1 MYEEEVL
8 RKLYDG
14 ISQRLR
20 SSNDSRVFYTQSVI
34 NLTSNNGLD
43 ILENIDNK
51 MLVSGNK
58 NKIDSQN
65 NNDNFPENRK
75 KINDDKYINDVIAD
89 HDDGRTYDEDD
100 SVENLYEQYE
110 DNSTEKQS
118 DSNENKNRLIN
129 NVGSS
134 SSSFSSSSAFSKT
147 KSNNT
152 IVKTAPHKFVRT
164 DPTLTKINAF
174 YKPSQ
179 EKFLRSTDEI
189 GNEKHEINASDD
201 NEVVNGRGSDGMDIN
216 NESNE
221 KDINNK
227 KDKNNGNDDKDDNQE
242 NYCGICLPTKLSN
255 KINNKKNNN
264 EAHKSVINIDLNGI
278 KSKKNDI
285 SADTNVDV
293 DGQDGNEFNI
303 DNDKDQ
309 EQDQYQ
315 DEDED
320 EDNDFKSNK
329 IPIDS
334 IDCSCCGIKGYRNQI
349 NKKRLLQEQN
359 NNDEENITKKSNRTN
374 NYRNTNI
381 DNISNNYSNT
391 NNSEFRRK
399 LVKFTETKCQYASIQ
414 ALILELKNC
423 RHEGLEKILRNHTF
437 VGIVDGTYCS
447 VQYGTKLLLLDY
459 NILLYH
465 LFYQLTL
472 RKFGEMSRI
481 ILAKPVPIKEFVL
494 SALDTPESG
503 WKDVEKDVEQEL
515 ELELASKSDSTN
527 ERLPPPL
534 NENNKDNGQEK
545 NQIKLGKNSKDFF
558 ADRIV
563 ATLIKHSE
571 MLQEYFKIGI
581 NKEGYLCTLPDLL
594 GGYIPGPLG
603 LPMFLLRLVTETN
616 WEDEMICFRLIAKEI
631 GYYYSSLPIYYD
643 VNDNDFDS
651 DIDDESKVND
661 LKSSDNIDKNKK
673 IKISELKTSN
683 MKFEEIF
690 SSLLFPAIRIHLIA
704 PKQCA
709 TDGSTVVQLA
719 ALEQLFK
726 IFERC

>member
-34 NLTSNNGLD
+34 NLTSNNGLN
-43 ILENIDNK
+43 ILGNIDDK
-51 MLVSGNK
+51 ILVSGNK

-65 NNDNFPENRK
+65 NNDNIPENRK

-89 HDDGRTYDEDD
+89 GRTYDEDD
-100 SVENLYEQYE
+100 MVDNLYEQYE
-110 DNSTEKQS
+110 DNSTEKES

-129 NVGSS
+129 NVDSS
-134 SSSFSSSSAFSKT
+134 SSSSSSSSAFSKS

-179 EKFLRSTDEI
+179 DKFLRSTDEI
-189 GNEKHEINASDD
+189 GNEMYDINASDD
-201 NEVVNGRGSDGMDIN
+201 NAVVKGRGNDGKDVN

-221 KDINNK
+221 KDKSNE
-227 KDKNNGNDDKDDNQE
+227 NDDKDDKQE

-255 KINNKKNNN
+255 RIHNKKNNN
-264 EAHKSVINIDLNGI
+264 EAHKSVTNIDLTGI
-278 KSKKNDI
+278 KSKKNNID
-285 SADTNVDV
+285 ADANVDV
-293 DGQDGNEFNI
+293 DGQDGNEYKI
-303 DNDKDQ
+303 DNNKDQ
-309 EQDQYQ
+309 NQ

-320 EDNDFKSNK
+320 DDFKSNK
-329 IPIDS
+329 IPIES
-334 IDCSCCGIKGYRNQI
+334 IDCSCCGVTGYKNQI
-349 NKKRLLQEQN
+349 NKKRLSQQQN

-399 LVKFTETKCQYASIQ
+399 LVKITDTKCQYASIQ
-414 ALILELKNC
+414 ALILELKNF

-472 RKFGEMSRI
+472 RKFGEMPRI
-481 ILAKPVPIKEFVL
+481 ILAKPVPIKEYVL

-515 ELELASKSDSTN
+515 ELELASKSDSDN
-527 ERLPPPL
+527 KKSPPTL
-534 NENNKDNGQEK
+534 NENNKNNKQEETE
-545 NQIKLGKNSKDFF
+545 IKLGKNSKVIF

-563 ATLIKHSE
+563 AILIKNSE

-594 GGYIPGPLG
+594 SGYIPGPLG

-616 WEDEMICFRLIAKEI
+616 WEDEMICFRSIAKEI
-631 GYYYSSLPIYYD
+631 GYFYSSLPTYYD
-643 VNDNDFDS
+643 VNDNDIDS
-651 DIDDESKVND
+651 DIDDEINPND
-661 LKSSDNIDKNKK
+661 LKSSDDINKNKK
-673 IKISELKTSN
+673 IKTSELKTSN